1 MLARKRSQVGRDLE
15 DERDTSIKALEAAM
29 DDGIGDE
36 LLSLIFTTCHRSCLP
51 TCAALTLRL
60 SRGLTT
66 DEIARAFLSNGAT
79 IA

>member
-1 MLARKRSQVGRDLE
+1 
-15 DERDTSIKALEAAM
+15 M

-36 LLSLIFTTCHRSCLP
+36 LLSLIFT
-51 TCAALTLRL
+51 TLRL